1 MNSFFFITAG
11 AQLKGINTL
20 QTIYNM
26 LYNYIFDIQNA
37 KILEYDYE
45 VR

>member
-20 QTIYNM
+20 QTICYTITFLIYRM
-26 LYNYIFDIQNA
+26 LRF
-37 KILEYDYE
+37 
-45 VR
+45 